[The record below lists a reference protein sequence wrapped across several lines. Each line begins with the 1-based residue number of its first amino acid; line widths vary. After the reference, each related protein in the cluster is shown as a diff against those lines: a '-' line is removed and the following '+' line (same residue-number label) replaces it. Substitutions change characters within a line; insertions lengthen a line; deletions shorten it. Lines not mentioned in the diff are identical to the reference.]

1 LTSDVLAIAVPT
13 FALTWWAACYLVGRD
28 PARPASWR
36 AAAALATYA
45 VGIAVWTAAPES
57 TVAQVLICVPALL
70 WAGAA
75 IAMLPASLPERRQ
88 IDLGWMVLS
97 AVVVALTAAL
107 PQPGRLVVLAP
118 LAGGLVLLWRFRD
131 QVRPPMLPAALVVA
145 AGLYA
150 AALAALL
157 VPVDLGAPGLVLA
170 AIGLDLLMLGF
181 VVAVAEALDVGE
193 RLRPDLIRSVAA
205 ALTGTVL
212 AGGPAL
218 LTMLAAPDVM
228 WVTILQFVLVGF
240 VLTLVGLAGP
250 IRRVLDAVAFSA
262 DDRLRQDRSA
272 LFLLADA
279 LPRHR
284 QRHRLITTSEEDF
297 VRFTRQALDNFDNV
311 GRLMRS
317 PLTDLPAV
325 DHRLT
330 GRAIEQPLARAI
342 ELRTVL
348 QEAVE
353 HLRPQGP
360 FEVTDDWRH
369 FNALHYCTVL
379 GLNPYERRQR
389 TDGLDRDARRALDWM
404 RRYVPRRVLRRW
416 QTEGA
421 TLVAGR
427 LWEELVST
435 DPRWLTRLPAG
446 KRRSTTRST

>member
-1 LTSDVLAIAVPT
+1 VSAIAVPA

-36 AAAALATYA
+36 AAAALAAYA
-45 VGIAVWTAAPES
+45 IGIVVWTVAPES
-57 TVAQVLICVPALL
+57 TAAQVLICAPALL
-70 WAGAA
+70 WAGTA
-75 IAMLPASLPERRQ
+75 IALLPPSLPERRQ
-88 IDLGWMVLS
+88 IDLGWLVLS
-97 AVVVALTAAL
+97 GLVVVMTVAL
-107 PQPGRLVVLAP
+107 PQAGRLVVLAP

-145 AGLYA
+145 AVLYSA
-150 AALAALL
+150 GLAALL
-157 VPVDLGAPGLVLA
+157 FPLDPGPSGLVLA
-170 AIGLDLLMLGF
+170 AVGLDLLMLAF
-181 VVAVAEALDVGE
+181 LVAVAEAIDVGE
-193 RLRPDLIRSVAA
+193 RLRPDLIRSATA
-205 ALTGTVL
+205 ALTATVL
-212 AGGPAL
+212 AGGLAL
-218 LTMLAAPDVM
+218 LTMLAAPDET
-228 WVTILQFVLVGF
+228 WVTILQFVLVGL

-250 IRRVLDAVAFSA
+250 IHRVLDTIAFWS
-262 DDRLRQDRSA
+262 DDRLRQDRAA

-284 QRHRLITTSEEDF
+284 QRHRLITTTEEDF
-297 VRFTRQALDNFDNV
+297 VRFTRQALDNFENV

-348 QEAVE
+348 QDAVE
-353 HLRPQGP
+353 RLRPSGP
-360 FEVTDDWRH
+360 FDVTDDWRH

-421 TLVAGR
+421 GMVAER
-427 LWEELVST
+427 LWKELVST

-446 KRRSTTRST
+446 KRQSTTRST